1 MLASQWVDLLGYAAA
16 SAVFATYS
24 MKTMIPLRVIGIV
37 SNCLFILYGIAAHAK
52 PVLVLHIIL
61 LPLNI
66 WRLRQMIVLIEKVR
80 TAASGDLSAGWLRPF
95 MSAFECKA
103 GQTIFRVGDVADC
116 MFYVVSGKYS
126 LVELDLELGAGTLVG
141 EIGLVSPG
149 NRRTVSF
156 RCDVPGELLAMNYD
170 KVREL
175 YFQNPQFGFYLL
187 QLIGGRLVRNM
198 VELTGGRESP
208 FSSNYGDLEPDIED
222 SRFGKPK
229 AHAEAEVAR
238 N

>member
-1 MLASQWVDLLGYAAA
+1 VLASQWVDLLGYAAA
-16 SAVFATYS
+16 GAVFATYS
-24 MKTMIPLRVIGIV
+24 MKTMIPLRIIGIA
-37 SNCLFILYGIAAHAK
+37 SNFLFILYGIAAHAP

-61 LPLNI
+61 LPLNV

-80 TAASGDLSAGWLRPF
+80 VAASGDLSTGWLRPF
-95 MSAFECKA
+95 MTAFECNA
-103 GQTIFRVGDVADC
+103 GETIFHVGDPADR
-116 MFYVVSGKYS
+116 MFYIVSGKYS
-126 LVELDLELGAGTLVG
+126 LVELELELGSGALVG

-156 RCDVPGELLAMNYD
+156 RCDVPGELLTMHYD

-175 YFQNPQFGFYLL
+175 YFQNPEFGFYLL

-208 FSSNYGDLEPDIED
+208 FSSNYGDLEPEEED

-229 AHAEAEVAR
+229 ARVELAE